1 MVLNLRAATGLTL
14 NSHEFCHLTLS
25 WGRVGGASVPITFC
39 NIFAR
44 NLIFINLADRWSV
57 NWFQCVTHATRP
69 ININALLISG
79 FSSSRLCGQTQKR
92 GEISLLPLRLPPR
105 LIICCFRFFAL
116 AHHFK
121 ISAARRGCV
130 PFGCRFLLFASASVS
145 SCKNAARNNFQPSCK
160 LAPGVPTAA
169 CAADWK
175 TRTLSARRELS
186 TTYPTSTAARVINKL
201 MLPRPCPAN

>member
-1 MVLNLRAATGLTL
+1 MGLTL
-14 NSHEFCHLTLS
+14 NSNEFCHLSLS

-57 NWFQCVTHATRP
+57 NWFECVTHATCP

-79 FSSSRLCGQTQKR
+79 FSSSRLCGQTIKLTKKGR
-92 GEISLLPLRLPPR
+92 N
-105 LIICCFRFFAL
+105 FASVSPTPAAWL
-116 AHHFK
+116 FAVFDFLHHFK
-121 ISAARRGCV
+121 ISSALRGCSV
-130 PFGCRFLLFASASVS
+130 PFGCRFLLFASTSVS
-145 SCKNAARNNFQPSCK
+145 SCKNTARNNFQPSCK

-175 TRTLSARRELS
+175 TRTLSARRES
-186 TTYPTSTAARVINKL
+186 SRQHTRHRQRRA
-201 MLPRPCPAN
+201 